1 MKKPLAFYVIMAD
14 LALLAVIGLALVF
27 IPLGR
32 AGGAPAAAGA
42 ASPASSSPV
51 QDETAF
57 WTPYTLPFGEGTI
70 SFKLPSSL
78 SVTETGEGFAIVC
91 SPDSELYPSLQGRDG
106 ALAGVS
112 PQPGKYVQITES
124 EYDVPEVGQY
134 LRYTYATT
142 RQPLTFYYAGEYIVF
157 VSGASYYN
165 PTEFYNPALHLTL
178 WVYAGETPETT
189 LPLFEKIAAT
199 LSLA

>member
-1 MKKPLAFYVIMAD
+1 MAD

-27 IPLGR
+27 IPLGQ
-32 AGGAPAAAGA
+32 AAGA
-42 ASPASSSPV
+42 PSPAVAGAAPASSAAM
-51 QDETAF
+51 QDETAL
-57 WTPYTLPFGEGTI
+57 WAPYTLPFEAGTI
-70 SFKLPSSL
+70 SFKLPAYL
-78 SVTETGEGFAIVC
+78 AVKETEEGFTIVC
-91 SPDSELYPSLQGRDG
+91 SPDSELYPALQGRDG

-134 LRYTYATT
+134 FRHTYATT
-142 RQPLTFYYAGEYIVF
+142 LEPLTFYYSGEYIVF
-157 VSGASYYN
+157 VSGNSYYN
-165 PTEFYNPALHLTL
+165 PTEFYNPTLHLTL
-178 WVYAGETPETT
+178 WVYAGETPETS